1 MESWMLVAG
10 AGGALGLVALGGMV
24 WAFRKL
30 AGGRKWGAL
39 GGFAVLGA
47 VGGFLAANATALVT
61 TEEEAAIEQQV
72 QESNDFDA
80 PLSDDF

>member
-10 AGGALGLVALGGMV
+10 AGGLLGLVALGGMI

-30 AGGRKWGAL
+30 ASGKTWGAL

-47 VGGFLAANATALVT
+47 VGGFLSANATALVT

>member
-10 AGGALGLVALGGMV
+10 AGGLLGLGAFGGMF
-24 WAFRKL
+24 WASRKL
-30 AGGRKWGAL
+30 AGGKRWGAL
-39 GGFAVLGA
+39 VGFALLGV